1 MPISLPNPRIVTALT
16 LCVGLGG
23 AGFGWF
29 MSMPAAFLIGPA
41 LAVSLAGVAGLS
53 TGITGGVRN
62 LVMVTLGLGLGAGF
76 DASASAA
83 LLRWPLAFVVQGL
96 TLVLAL
102 YLGRWMLNRWFGFDR
117 KSAVLAV
124 VPGHLSLVIA
134 VASEAGLDAERVIL
148 VQSLRLLSLIVLVP
162 FAAVMLGYQLP
173 AGVLPG
179 GEPVSWVHLAGLAVV
194 GIGAAW
200 VFARAGIPAPLL
212 LGPMFVSAA
221 GHMSGLTPGTVPDW
235 IMSLAFIGMGAM
247 LGTRFSGL
255 SAATLRSGLLAGLA
269 SAGLAV
275 VLTVLSALPV
285 AMALNMPAAHV
296 LAAFSPGGVETM
308 IALGVAMGAS
318 PGFIAA
324 CHIMRLL
331 VLSALLPLF
340 LRSRSGKA
348 QGRSSSP

>member
-1 MPISLPNPRIVTALT
+1 MQKPLRNHNIVTLT
-16 LCVGLGG
+16 TLGVGLAG
-23 AGFGWF
+23 AGLGWLL
-29 MSMPAAFLIGPA
+29 SMPAAFLIGPA
-41 LAVSLAGVAGLS
+41 LTVSLAAAAGVS
-53 TGITGGVRN
+53 MGITGNLRN
-62 LVMVTLGLGLGAGF
+62 LVMVTLGLGIGAGF

-83 LLRWPLAFVVQGL
+83 ILRWPLAFVVQGL

-148 VQSLRLLSLIVLVP
+148 VQSLRLLSLTVLVP
-162 FAAVMLGYQLP
+162 FAALMLGYEMQ
-173 AGVLPG
+173 AGVLPSG
-179 GEPVSWVHLAGLAVV
+179 VPMPWGHLVGLALV
-194 GIGAAW
+194 GVGVAW
-200 VFARAGIPAPLL
+200 VFARLGVPAPLL
-212 LGPMFVSAA
+212 LGPLFASAV
-221 GHMSGLTPGTVPDW
+221 GHISGLTSGTVPGW
-235 IMSLAFIGMGAM
+235 IMSLAFVGMGAM

-255 SAATLRSGLLAGLA
+255 SVATLRSGLLAGLA

-275 VLTVLSALPV
+275 ILTVVSALPV
-285 AMALNMPAAHV
+285 AMMLNMPAAQV
-296 LAAFSPGGVETM
+296 LVAFSPGGFETM

-331 VLSALLPLF
+331 VLGALLPLF
-340 LRSRSGKA
+340 LRSAGTNR
-348 QGRSSSP
+348 

>member
-1 MPISLPNPRIVTALT
+1 MLTLLT

-23 AGFGWF
+23 AGIGWF

-41 LAVSLAGVAGLS
+41 LAVSLAGLAGLS
-53 TGITGGVRN
+53 MGITGGLRN
-62 LVMVTLGLGLGAGF
+62 LVMVALGLGIGAGF

-83 LLRWPLAFVVQGL
+83 ILRWPLAFVVQGL

-134 VASEAGLDAERVIL
+134 MASEAGMDTQRVIL

-162 FAAVMLGYQLP
+162 FAALMLGYEMQ

-179 GEPVSWVHLAGLAVV
+179 GVPMLWGHLAGLALV
-194 GIGAAW
+194 GVGAAW
-200 VFARAGIPAPLL
+200 GFARAGIPAPLL
-212 LGPMFVSAA
+212 LGPMVVSAV
-221 GHMSGLTPGTVPDW
+221 GHISGLTPGTVPDW
-235 IMSLAFIGMGAM
+235 IMSLAFVGMGAM

-255 SAATLRSGLLAGLA
+255 SVATLRSGLLAGLA

-275 VLTVLSALPV
+275 ILTVLSALPV
-285 AMALNMPAAHV
+285 AMMLNMPAAHV
-296 LAAFSPGGVETM
+296 LAAFSPGGLETM

-318 PGFIAA
+318 PGFVAA

-331 VLSALLPLF
+331 VLGALLPLF
-340 LRSRSGKA
+340 LRSASGKT
-348 QGRSSSP
+348 RSSSP